1 MAGRTD
7 PSAMRKL
14 VGNELRHYRIRA
26 GQTTTAA
33 AKHLKCS
40 QTKITHMETGKY
52 TSHPDDLVRLLRFY
66 GVEEHEIARLASLAG
81 QVNAPIWWAPWSA
94 VLPDWFRTFVGLEGM
109 ATSEFV
115 YNPAFVPGILQSE
128 EYARELTQ
136 AAAFVRED
144 HAERFA
150 SFRVAR
156 AKRLTDDDP
165 IRVHAVISEAG
176 LRLHVGTP
184 EIRKAQWEYLVS
196 LTELP
201 NVTIQ
206 VARPEDGPQAAST
219 GQFYLLD
226 FAQARPIGYAELI
239 DGAVYIQDEDELAP
253 YKIKAGKLCRAALQ
267 PGESAA
273 YIKSLVT
280 AG

>member
-14 VGNELRHYRIRA
+14 VGNELRHYRIGA

-52 TSHPDDLVRLLRFY
+52 TAQPDDLARLLRFY

-81 QVNAPIWWAPWSA
+81 QVNAPIWWGPWSA

-109 ATSEFV
+109 AESEFV
-115 YNPAFVPGILQSE
+115 YNPVSLPGLLQTE
-128 EYARELTQ
+128 EYARELTE

-150 SFRVAR
+150 SFRIVR
-156 AKRLTDDDP
+156 AQRLTDP
-165 IRVHAVISEAG
+165 EPLRLHAVIG
-176 LRLHVGTP
+176 LAALQLRVGTSDTRR
-184 EIRKAQWEYLVS
+184 EQWKHLVQ
-196 LTELP
+196 LAERP
-201 NVTIQ
+201 NVTMQ
-206 VARPEDGPQAAST
+206 VARPEDGPQAAYA
-219 GQFYLLD
+219 GQFVILD
-226 FAQARPIGYAELI
+226 FEQARSIGYAELI
-239 DGAVYIQDEDELAP
+239 DGSVYIQDPDDLAS
-253 YKIKAGKLCRAALQ
+253 YIIKAGKLCSGAL
-267 PGESAA
+267 PPDESVAV
-273 YIKSLVT
+273 IKSLIS
-280 AG
+280 AS